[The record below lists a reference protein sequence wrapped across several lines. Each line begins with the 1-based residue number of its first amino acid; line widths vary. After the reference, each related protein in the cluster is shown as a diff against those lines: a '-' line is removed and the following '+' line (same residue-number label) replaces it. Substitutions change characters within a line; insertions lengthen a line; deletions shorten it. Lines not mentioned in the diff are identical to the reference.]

1 MFSDEAVEAMVWDS
15 FNELCTDQ
23 GIEGV
28 WADEG
33 PMGLALI
40 PDPLRLG
47 AAVDLW
53 MRVENREEN
62 ARRPVVERTTIFG
75 SHHIETIEEDAEE
88 EDTTN
93 EEGGD
98 ANGDEGDGEEEQESA
113 EPLLDELEL
122 RGRLLVDVMNVVS
135 QQLSNRRG
143 ALESDE
149 EVGDIT
155 QVKDEMIEAI
165 NLAFTDPRLSYL
177 WANGAFLQESE

>member
-1 MFSDEAVEAMVWDS
+1 MFSDEAIEAMVWDS

-75 SHHIETIEEDAEE
+75 SHHIETLEEEPEDA
-88 EDTTN
+88 DDDG
-93 EEGGD
+93 EEGE
-98 ANGDEGDGEEEQESA
+98 GDEEADGAEEQESA

-143 ALESDE
+143 ALELDE
-149 EVGDIT
+149 EVGDLT

-165 NLAFTDPRLSYL
+165 NLAFSDPRLSYL
-177 WANGAFLQESE
+177 WANGAFLQTEE